1 MSIAKIEKLIGD
13 LERKL
18 NKSIKLLAKGDKLSY
33 ADGIKLG
40 RKSNSMISTV
50 KKAIKEYD
58 VRGNPSSWRTRRE
71 ANAIIRV

>member
-1 MSIAKIEKLIGD
+1 MSIAKIEKYIDD

-18 NKSIKLLAKGDKLSY
+18 NKSIKILAKGDKLNY
-33 ADGIKLG
+33 GDGVKLG

-58 VRGNPSSWRTRRE
+58 VRQDV
-71 ANAIIRV
+71 IQ